1 MALRYRVLVEAKHE
15 LASAAA
21 YHEEQREGFGL
32 KLFDEYDAVIERALK
47 FPGSGTPMDLKSGFE
62 VRRFQLRRFRYSVF
76 AAVVGGEL
84 VVFGV
89 SHHRRRPGYW
99 AERLKKVER

>member
-1 MALRYRVLVEAKHE
+1 LAAKHE

-47 FPGSGTPMDLKSGFE
+47 FPSSGTRVDLKSGFE

-76 AAVVGGEL
+76 AAVVGDEF
-84 VVFGV
+84 VVFCV
-89 SHHRRRPGYW
+89 SHHKRKPGYW
-99 AERLKKVER
+99 AKRLKKIER